1 MKKIIM
7 LALMLIMT
15 VCMSAQDSGLFKC
28 GEVNFGKE
36 HNAKGLMEIS
46 NRNEVK
52 NQNVSVSGVTFPL
65 AFAAGYLAIKNRKKE

>member
-15 VCMSAQDSGLFKC
+15 VCMSAQDFGLFKR
-28 GEVNFGKE
+28 GEVNFDKE

-46 NRNEVK
+46 DRNEVK
-52 NQNVSVSGVTFPL
+52 DQNVPVSGVAFPL
-65 AFAAGYLAIKNRKKE
+65 IFAAGYLAIKNRKRE